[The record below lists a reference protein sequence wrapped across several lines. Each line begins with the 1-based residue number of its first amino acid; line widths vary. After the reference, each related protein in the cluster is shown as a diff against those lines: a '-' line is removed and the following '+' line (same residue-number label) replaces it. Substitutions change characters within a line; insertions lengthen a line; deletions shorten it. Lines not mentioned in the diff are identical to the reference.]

1 MADAQ
6 QVVSTPSGM
15 QYNVPA
21 PANIV
26 NVPIPGMD
34 LMDPALAAK
43 FATSVAGMAE
53 AITQP
58 FYSAVNYPAAGAA
71 VLNFFNNVPGN
82 PVAITAED
90 TNMQTPNTFPSPTMF
105 LIQGIAVD
113 FLPGVAAARFGAE
126 SANGQLLDYYTVMSR
141 GVLIVTIANKPYFQ
155 CSNMLSLPHRA
166 HINGVAAV
174 ADQSTIAASLQT
186 MVQVG
191 FSDGP
196 VFTPRPLLVPTQQN
210 VNFQISYPLGLV
222 PVPSA
227 NATSRM
233 FGWLSGTQY
242 RPVQ

>member
-1 MADAQ
+1 MADAVQ
-6 QVVSTPSGM
+6 QVSGNNGM

-90 TNMQTPNTFPSPTMF
+90 TNMQTPSTFPSPTMF
-105 LIQGIAVD
+105 LIQGISVD

-126 SANGQLLDYYTVMSR
+126 SANGQLLDYYSVMSR
-141 GVLIVTIANKPYFQ
+141 GVLVVAIANKPYFQ
-155 CSNMLSLPHRA
+155 CSNMLSLPWRS
-166 HINGVAAV
+166 HINGVAAIS
-174 ADQSTIAASLQT
+174 DQTTPAAALQT

-210 VNFQISYPLGLV
+210 INFQISYPLGLV

-233 FGWLSGTQY
+233 FGWLAGTQY